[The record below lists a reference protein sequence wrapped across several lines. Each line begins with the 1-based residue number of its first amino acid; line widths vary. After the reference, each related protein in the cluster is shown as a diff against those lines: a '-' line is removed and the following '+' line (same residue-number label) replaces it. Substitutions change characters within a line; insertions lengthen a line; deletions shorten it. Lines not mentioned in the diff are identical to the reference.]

1 MEKQFVLFFVFLDK
15 DVPFSKDRSLFS
27 RRLEALNTERLQSVG
42 LIIIRPKI
50 RPFEDIPT
58 ENRPIGRYV

>member
-42 LIIIRPKI
+42 LIIIRPII
-50 RPFEDIPT
+50 RPKTDQ
-58 ENRPIGRYV
+58 